1 VKQRVL
7 VLGANGQVGHA
18 CAEQLK
24 RIPAEK
30 INEFQ
35 CLTRNQLDIANPDA
49 LADVVRR
56 FKPTLLINAAAYTN
70 VEKAEDEVALAE
82 QVNGYSVGVLAEL
95 CKAQACLLVHYS
107 TDYVFD
113 GTARQPYLETDAIAP
128 QSSYGRSKAM
138 GEAFIAQVG
147 GDAVVLRTG
156 WVFARHGDNFYKK
169 MLRFGNQREQLSVV
183 DDQTGAPTPAEWLA
197 QLALLWGELQSKGK
211 GFPTGLFH
219 AASQGQ
225 TTWYDYA
232 ELALDLAAGS
242 PLLPKKPTL
251 NRAKTPDMNFKAKRP
266 AYSVLNTRKLQTD
279 MGVTPPNGLMAV
291 TQALM
296 SDIEDANKDTQ
307 K

>member
-1 VKQRVL
+1 
-7 VLGANGQVGHA
+7 VGHA